1 MSAASVAPEREGWVP
16 LVLRALVHALAAGVL
31 TYPLGTGG
39 ATFAAA
45 TGSGLGAA
53 FGPRL
58 SRSELR
64 SVALALLGLVGV
76 LLAFGARFLFVDTQL
91 FASSL
96 GPSSSLRTG
105 DLVLFLLAPASISL
119 SLRALATR
127 RRGLQAIEVV
137 LVGVAFAQLVVA
149 HRQGAINRP
158 FEVADPILAS
168 GGDPTD
174 LLFAVG
180 GAATAVVVL
189 LLLGERS
196 LWRSLLHLSV
206 VALLLLLFLGTSRV
220 IEMPEPP
227 EAAMGLGLRPEEGEG
242 EGESSEGGQGGG
254 RSDREPEPNEDLEF
268 QDELEQP
275 QSATPVGVVVF
286 HDDWSP
292 PYGVYYLRQAAFS
305 QYNGRRLV
313 AATQLGVDGDL
324 ARDFPTVAYD
334 VAEPPPMG
342 ASRAQVETTVALL
355 AEHTRPFGLEAPV
368 RFIPARNP
376 DPRRFRR
383 VYKVTSAVLT
393 ADFAAMLGARAGDP
407 SWSAEE
413 RATYTAAPDDPRYAE
428 LAQRIVQE
436 QLPDHLRDDPAARV
450 AAITGWLGEH
460 GTYSLR
466 SRHAGADDPTAD
478 FLFGDLT
485 GYCVHFAH
493 AAAYLMRAAGLP
505 TRVASGYAIDEAT
518 RQGGSALLVT
528 GGASHAWPEVYLEG
542 FGWVVA
548 DVSPAQ
554 VLTPPGPAPDVD
566 LQRLLGELA
575 RGLDAVPVDEDA
587 PVSRTVATLRDVLRW
602 IGWTLL
608 GLLAFV
614 FVFLVV
620 GKIARRLAPRFAS
633 ADRLPIASYRAALDQ
648 LGELA
653 LRRNPGESREAFAR
667 RVAAIAPSFEPL
679 TRANV
684 AAAFGSRRVDPAL
697 ETFRAKLG
705 DELARAFPFWR
716 RLVGRLAFWSW
727 LGSR

>member
-1 MSAASVAPEREGWVP
+1 MSAEAEREGWVP
-16 LVLRALVHALAAGVL
+16 LVLRAIVHALAAGVL
-31 TYPLGTGG
+31 AYPLASGG
-39 ATFAAA
+39 SVAAA
-45 TGSGLGAA
+45 AVGSGLGAA
-53 FGPRL
+53 FGPRV
-58 SRSELR
+58 SRSDLR
-64 SVALALLGLVGV
+64 SVALVALGVGGV
-76 LLAFGARFLFVDTQL
+76 LLGFGVRFLFVDTQL

-96 GPSSSLRTG
+96 GPSTSLRTG
-105 DLVLFLLAPASISL
+105 DWLFFLIACGAVSL
-119 SLRALATR
+119 MLRALATR

-137 LVGVAFAQLVVA
+137 IVGVAFAQLVVA

-158 FEVADPILAS
+158 FEIADPILAS

-180 GAATAVVVL
+180 GAATAVVIL

-196 LWRSLLHLSV
+196 LLRSLLHLSV

-227 EAAMGLGLRPEEGEG
+227 EAANGLGLRPEEGEG
-242 EGESSEGGQGGG
+242 EGNPDEGGEGNGGGSSEPQ
-254 RSDREPEPNEDLEF
+254 PNEELQF

-275 QSATPVGVVVF
+275 QSATPVGVVIF

-342 ASRAQVETTVALL
+342 SSRAQVETTVALL

-376 DPRRFRR
+376 DARRFRR

-393 ADFAAMLGARAGDP
+393 ADFASMLGARAGDP
-407 SWSAEE
+407 TWSADE

-428 LAQRIVQE
+428 LAQRILQE
-436 QLPDHLRDDPAARV
+436 QLPDHLRDDPAARI
-450 AAITGWLGEH
+450 AAITGWLGDH

-505 TRVASGYAIDEAT
+505 TRVASGYAIDEST

-548 DVSPAQ
+548 DVTPAQ
-554 VLTPPGPAPDVD
+554 VLTPPGPPPDVD

-587 PVSRTVATLRDVLRW
+587 PVSRTVATLRDVLTW
-602 IGWTLL
+602 IGWGLL
-608 GLLAFV
+608 GLLASL
-614 FVFLVV
+614 FVFLVL
-620 GKIARRLAPRFAS
+620 GKAWRRLAPRFAS
-633 ADRLPIASYRAALDQ
+633 ADTRPLVSYRAALDQ
-648 LGELA
+648 LGEVA
-653 LRRNPGESREAFAR
+653 LRRERGESREAFAR
-667 RVAAIAPSFEPL
+667 RVAEIAPSFDLL

-684 AAAFGSRRVDPAL
+684 GAAFGSRRVDAGSL
-697 ETFRAKLG
+697 ESVRAKLG
-705 DELARAFPFWR
+705 QELARAFPLWR
-716 RLVGRLAFWSW
+716 RFVGRLAFWSW